1 MSQKVEARQTD
12 DMRDNM
18 REEYDFSD
26 AVRGKYYQR
35 YRQGTNVVLLEP
47 DVATAFPTAKAV
59 NDALRS
65 LLRLAKRAT
74 KEPSR
79 SSRRTKKQRI
89 A

>member
-1 MSQKVEARQTD
+1 MSQKAEARQTD

-79 SSRRTKKQRI
+79 SSWRTKKQRI